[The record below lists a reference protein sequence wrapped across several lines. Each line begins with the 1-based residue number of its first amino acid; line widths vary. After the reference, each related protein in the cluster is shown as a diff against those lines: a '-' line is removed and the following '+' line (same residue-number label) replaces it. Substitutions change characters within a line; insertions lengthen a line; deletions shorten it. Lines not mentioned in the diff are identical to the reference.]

1 MNYLDNNMFSLS
13 KKVLDCLWQKQIVI
27 SDNMANVETPGYKA
41 KYVTFEDELQQRISI
56 AKGKGRNAVR
66 AGIEGTRANIHLSEN
81 ESTRADGNNVNMDA
95 EQIEQAKTTLHYNYM
110 VKALNDDI
118 SRYRSVI
125 KGQ

>member
-13 KKVLDCLWQKQIVI
+13 RKVLDCLWQKQMVI

-41 KYVTFEDELQQRISI
+41 RYVTFEDELQQKISL
-56 AKGKGRNAVR
+56 AKGKGKNAMR
-66 AGIEGTRANIHLSEN
+66 AGIEGTRANIHFSEN
-81 ESTRADGNNVNMDA
+81 ESTRADGNNVQMDA
-95 EQIEQAKTTLHYNYM
+95 EQAEEAKTVLHYNYM

>member
-56 AKGKGRNAVR
+56 AKGKGRDAVR
-66 AGIEGTRANIHLSEN
+66 AGIEGTRANIHLSQN